1 MTKAD
6 KTKNG
11 ILYVILIELEG
22 KPLVKIGVTHR
33 SIEDRVVEILT
44 SIFKKYREFP
54 YCRPKRFRNTSDIY
68 DKEKTLHKMFE
79 SSRYTTA
86 KKFSG
91 HTEFFDVP
99 LEDVV
104 TAYEKLLS
112 GKDKPVAKT

>member
-44 SIFKKYREFP
+44 SIFK
-54 YCRPKRFRNTSDIY
+54 
-68 DKEKTLHKMFE
+68 
-79 SSRYTTA
+79 RYTTA